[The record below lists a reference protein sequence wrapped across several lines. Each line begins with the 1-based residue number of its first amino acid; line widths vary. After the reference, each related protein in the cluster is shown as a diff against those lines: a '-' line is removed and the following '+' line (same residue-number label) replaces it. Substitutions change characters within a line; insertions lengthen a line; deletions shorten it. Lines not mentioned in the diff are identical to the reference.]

1 MIRPARDLDAGALGA
16 ILSDFVEVTDWM
28 PRLHS
33 RAEDISFAA
42 KLIAGHSVFVWG
54 VDRPLGFIAL
64 HQNSIDALY
73 VRNDQHGQGY
83 GSALIQYAQSLRD
96 ELELCTFQQNTPAR
110 RFYAKHGFSEV
121 KFTDGSGN
129 DEGLPD
135 VCLTWRAH

>member
-16 ILSDFVEVTDWM
+16 ILSEFV
-28 PRLHS
+28 PRLNS

-42 KLIAGHSVFVWG
+42 KLIAGHSVFVWEA
-54 VDRPLGFIAL
+54 DRPLGFIAL

-73 VRNDQHGQGY
+73 IRRDQRAQGY
-83 GSALIQYAQSLRD
+83 GSALIQHAQSIRGD
-96 ELELCTFQQNTPAR
+96 LELWAFQQNTPAR